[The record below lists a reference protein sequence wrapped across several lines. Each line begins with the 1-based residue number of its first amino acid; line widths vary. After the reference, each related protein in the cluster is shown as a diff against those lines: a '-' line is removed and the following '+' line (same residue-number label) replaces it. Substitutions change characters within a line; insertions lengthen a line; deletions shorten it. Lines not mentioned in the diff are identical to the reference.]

1 MLRLL
6 KSRNFCRHFI
16 KRLIH
21 LFMAWLKSELS
32 TLIKCEM
39 WKFIQD
45 FEESI
50 NTGNHGFMENEDF
63 LEVTTRIRESVQKI
77 ETLQR
82 NNGRC

>member
-1 MLRLL
+1 MGC
-6 KSRNFCRHFI
+6 F
-16 KRLIH
+16 
-21 LFMAWLKSELS
+21 KSES
-32 TLIKCEM
+32 SILIKCEM

-63 LEVTTRIRESVQKI
+63 LQVTTRTRESVQKI
-77 ETLQR
+77 ETLQL